1 LDEHGKSEEGDT
13 VDELGDGLSAKASRT
28 VGGMGVANIKF
39 QNHALLTKWNV
50 KLYTDTACL

>member
-1 LDEHGKSEEGDT
+1 MKMERVKKGIPLMNCEMVCLPKQ
-13 VDELGDGLSAKASRT
+13 